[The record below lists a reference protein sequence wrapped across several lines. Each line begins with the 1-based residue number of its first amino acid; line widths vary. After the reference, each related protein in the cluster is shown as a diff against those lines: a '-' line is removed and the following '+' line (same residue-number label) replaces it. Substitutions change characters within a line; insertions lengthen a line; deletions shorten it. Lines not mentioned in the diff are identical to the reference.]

1 MAVTLTFYMLF
12 LKYSVMTLKDNLPK
26 IALGAWAWG
35 NDGTFGNEHKVDDL
49 KPIYD
54 KAMELGLNLWDTAY
68 VYGMGTSEE
77 VLGEFLKTS
86 DRDDFV
92 ISTKFTP
99 QLAEMFEAN
108 EVTSMYENSAK
119 ILGVDDIDIFWI
131 HNPVGAPEWTKKLVE
146 TAKEHDIEMIGVSN
160 HNLAEIKQANEIL
173 KEAGLKLGAV
183 QNHYSL
189 LNRSSED
196 SGILEYCREN
206 DIVFFAYMV
215 LEQGAL
221 SGKYDTAHPFPEGSD
236 RANAYGDSLAEI
248 EELNKALSEIAD
260 AHDAKIAQLPI
271 AWAVAK
277 GTLPIIGATKVHHV
291 EDAAEAV
298 NIELS
303 DEEIKTMEE
312 LADKADVNVIR
323 VWEKE
328 MK

>member
-1 MAVTLTFYMLF
+1 
-12 LKYSVMTLKDNLPK
+12 MTLKDNLPK

-35 NDGTFGNEHKVDDL
+35 IDGTFGNEHKIEDL

-54 KAMELGLNLWDTAY
+54 KSMELGLNLWDTAY
-68 VYGMGTSEE
+68 VYGMGKSEE

-86 DRDDFV
+86 NREDFV

-119 ILGVDDIDIFWI
+119 ILGVEDIDIFWI

-146 TAKEHDIEMIGVSN
+146 TAKEHDIKMIGVSN
-160 HNLAEIKQANEIL
+160 HNLAEIEEANEIL

-196 SGILEYCREN
+196 SGILEYCKEN
-206 DIVFFAYMV
+206 DIIFFSYMV

-236 RANAYGDSLAEI
+236 RANAYGGSLAEI
-248 EELNKALSEIAD
+248 EELNKAIAEIAEN
-260 AHDAKIAQLPI
+260 HNAKVAQLPI
-271 AWAVAK
+271 ARAIAK
-277 GTLPIIGATKVHHV
+277 GSLPIIGATKVHHV
-291 EDAAEAV
+291 EDAADAV

-303 DEEIKTMEE
+303 DDEIKTMEE
-312 LADKADVNVIR
+312 LADKANVNTIR
-323 VWEKE
+323 NWEKE

>member
-1 MAVTLTFYMLF
+1 
-12 LKYSVMTLKDNLPK
+12 MTLKDNLPK

-35 NDGTFGNEHKVDDL
+35 NDGTFGNEHKIEDL

-54 KAMELGLNLWDTAY
+54 KSMELGLNLWDTAY
-68 VYGMGTSEE
+68 VYGMGKSEE

-86 DRDDFV
+86 NREDFV

-131 HNPVGAPEWTKKLVE
+131 HNPVGAPDWTKKLVE
-146 TAKEHDIEMIGVSN
+146 TAKEHDIKMIGVSN
-160 HNLAEIKQANEIL
+160 HNLAEIKEANEIL

-196 SGILEYCREN
+196 SGILEYCKEN
-206 DIVFFAYMV
+206 DIIFFSYMV

-236 RANAYGDSLAEI
+236 RANAYGGILAEI
-248 EELNKALSEIAD
+248 EELNKAITEIAEN
-260 AHDAKIAQLPI
+260 HDAKVAQLPI
-271 AWAVAK
+271 AWAIAK

-291 EDAAEAV
+291 EDAADAI

-303 DEEIKTMEE
+303 DDEIKTMEE
-312 LADKADVNVIR
+312 LADKANVNTIR
-323 VWEKE
+323 IWEKE

>member
-1 MAVTLTFYMLF
+1 
-12 LKYSVMTLKDNLPK
+12 MTLKDNLPK

-35 NDGTFGNEHKVDDL
+35 NDGTFGNEHKIEDL

-54 KAMELGLNLWDTAY
+54 KSMELGLNLWDTAY
-68 VYGMGTSEE
+68 VYGMGKSEE

-86 DRDDFV
+86 NREDFV

-119 ILGVDDIDIFWI
+119 ILGVEDIDIFWI
-131 HNPVGAPEWTKKLVE
+131 HNPVGAPDWTKKLVE
-146 TAKEHDIEMIGVSN
+146 TAKEHDIKMIGVSN
-160 HNLAEIKQANEIL
+160 HNLAEIKEANEIL

-196 SGILEYCREN
+196 SGILEYCKEN
-206 DIVFFAYMV
+206 DIIFFSYMV

-236 RANAYGDSLAEI
+236 RANAYGESLAEI
-248 EELNKALSEIAD
+248 EELNKAIAD
-260 AHDAKIAQLPI
+260 IAENHDAKVAQLPI
-271 AWAVAK
+271 AWAIAK

-291 EDAAEAV
+291 EDAADAM

-303 DEEIKTMEE
+303 DDEIRTMEE
-312 LADKADVNVIR
+312 LADKANVNTIR
-323 VWEKE
+323 IWEKE

>member
-1 MAVTLTFYMLF
+1 MTF
-12 LKYSVMTLKDNLPK
+12 KDNLPK

-35 NDGTFGNEHKVDDL
+35 NDGTFGNEHKTEDL

-54 KAMELGLNLWDTAY
+54 KSMELGLNLWDTAY
-68 VYGMGTSEE
+68 VYGMGKSEE

-86 DRDDFV
+86 NREDFV

-146 TAKEHDIEMIGVSN
+146 TAKGHDIKMIGVSN
-160 HNLAEIKQANEIL
+160 HNLAEIKEANEIL

-196 SGILEYCREN
+196 SGIIEYCKEN
-206 DIVFFAYMV
+206 DIIFFSYMV

-236 RANAYGDSLAEI
+236 RANAYGESLAEI
-248 EELNKALSEIAD
+248 EELNKAIAEIAEN
-260 AHDAKIAQLPI
+260 HNAKIAQLPI
-271 AWAVAK
+271 AWAIAK
-277 GTLPIIGATKVHHV
+277 ETLPIIGATKVRHV
-291 EDAAEAV
+291 EDAADAV

-303 DEEIKTMEE
+303 DDEIKTMEE
-312 LADKADVNVIR
+312 LADKANVNTIR
-323 VWEKE
+323 IWEKE

>member
-1 MAVTLTFYMLF
+1 MTF
-12 LKYSVMTLKDNLPK
+12 KDNLAK

-35 NDGTFGNEHKVDDL
+35 NDGTFGNEHNIEDL

-54 KAMELGLNLWDTAY
+54 KSMELGLNLWDTAY
-68 VYGMGTSEE
+68 VYGMGKSEE
-77 VLGEFLKTS
+77 VLGQFLKTS
-86 DRDDFV
+86 NREDFV

-119 ILGVDDIDIFWI
+119 ILGVEDIDIFWI

-146 TAKEHDIEMIGVSN
+146 TAKEHDIKMIGVSN
-160 HNLAEIKQANEIL
+160 HNLAEIKEANEIL

-196 SGILEYCREN
+196 SGILEYCKEN
-206 DIVFFAYMV
+206 DIIFFSYMV

-236 RANAYGDSLAEI
+236 RANAYGESLAEI
-248 EELNKALSEIAD
+248 EELNKAIAD
-260 AHDAKIAQLPI
+260 IAENHNAKVAQLPI
-271 AWAVAK
+271 AWAIAK
-277 GTLPIIGATKVHHV
+277 GTLPIVGATKVHHV
-291 EDAAEAV
+291 EDAADAV

-303 DEEIKTMEE
+303 DDEIKTMEE
-312 LADKADVNVIR
+312 LADKANVNTIR
-323 VWEKE
+323 IWEKE

>member
-1 MAVTLTFYMLF
+1 
-12 LKYSVMTLKDNLPK
+12 MTLKDNLPK

-35 NDGTFGNEHKVDDL
+35 NDGTFGNEHKIEDL

-54 KAMELGLNLWDTAY
+54 KSMELGLNLWDTAY
-68 VYGMGTSEE
+68 VYGMGKSEE

-86 DRDDFV
+86 SREDFV

-119 ILGVDDIDIFWI
+119 ILGVEDIDIFWI

-146 TAKEHDIEMIGVSN
+146 TAKEHDIKMIGVSN
-160 HNLAEIKQANEIL
+160 HNLAEIEEANEIL

-196 SGILEYCREN
+196 SGILEYCKEN
-206 DIVFFAYMV
+206 DIIFFSYMV

-236 RANAYGDSLAEI
+236 RANAYGGSLAEI
-248 EELNKALSEIAD
+248 EELNKAIAEIAEN
-260 AHDAKIAQLPI
+260 HNAKVAQLPI
-271 AWAVAK
+271 AWAIAK

-291 EDAAEAV
+291 EDAADAV

-303 DEEIKTMEE
+303 DDEIKTMEE
-312 LADKADVNVIR
+312 LADKANVNTIR
-323 VWEKE
+323 IWEKE

>member
-1 MAVTLTFYMLF
+1 
-12 LKYSVMTLKDNLPK
+12 MTLKDNLPK

-35 NDGTFGNEHKVDDL
+35 NDGTFGNEHKIEDL

-54 KAMELGLNLWDTAY
+54 KSMELGLNLWDTAY
-68 VYGMGTSEE
+68 VYGMGKSEE

-86 DRDDFV
+86 NREDFV

-119 ILGVDDIDIFWI
+119 ILGVEDIDIFWI
-131 HNPVGAPEWTKKLVE
+131 HNPVGAPDWTKKLVE
-146 TAKEHDIEMIGVSN
+146 TAKEHDIKMIGVSN
-160 HNLAEIKQANEIL
+160 HNLAEIKEANEIL

-196 SGILEYCREN
+196 SGILEYCKEN
-206 DIVFFAYMV
+206 DVIFFSYMV

-236 RANAYGDSLAEI
+236 RANAYGGSLAEI
-248 EELNKALSEIAD
+248 EELNKAITDIAEN
-260 AHDAKIAQLPI
+260 HDAKVAQLPI
-271 AWAVAK
+271 AWAIAK

-291 EDAAEAV
+291 EDAADAV

-303 DEEIKTMEE
+303 DDEIKTMEE
-312 LADKADVNVIR
+312 LADKANVNTIR
-323 VWEKE
+323 IWEKE

>member
-1 MAVTLTFYMLF
+1 
-12 LKYSVMTLKDNLPK
+12 MTLKDNLPK
-26 IALGAWAWG
+26 IALGVWAWG
-35 NDGTFGNEHKVDDL
+35 NDGTFGNEHKSEDL

-68 VYGMGTSEE
+68 VYGMGKSEE
-77 VLGEFLKTS
+77 VLGEFLRSS
-86 DRDDFV
+86 DRDEYV

-99 QLAEMFEAN
+99 QLAEMFDAN

-146 TAKEHDIEMIGVSN
+146 TAKEHDIGMIGVSN
-160 HNLAEIKQANEIL
+160 HNLAEIKEANEIL

-206 DIVFFAYMV
+206 DIIFFSYMV

-221 SGKYDTAHPFPEGSD
+221 SGKYDTEHPFPEGSD
-236 RANAYGDSLAEI
+236 RANAYGGSLAEI
-248 EELNKALSEIAD
+248 EELNKAIAEIAKN
-260 AHDAKIAQLPI
+260 HDAKVAQLPI
-271 AWAVAK
+271 AWAIAK

-291 EDAAEAV
+291 EDAADAI
-298 NIELS
+298 NIELTY
-303 DEEIKTMEE
+303 DEIKTMEE
-312 LADKADVNVIR
+312 LADKANINTIR

>member
-1 MAVTLTFYMLF
+1 
-12 LKYSVMTLKDNLPK
+12 MTLKDNLPK

-35 NDGTFGNEHKVDDL
+35 NDGTFGNEHKIEDL

-54 KAMELGLNLWDTAY
+54 KSMELGLNLWDTAY
-68 VYGMGTSEE
+68 VYGMGKSEE

-86 DRDDFV
+86 NREDFV

-119 ILGVDDIDIFWI
+119 ILGVEDIDIFWI

-146 TAKEHDIEMIGVSN
+146 TAKEHDIKMIGVSN
-160 HNLAEIKQANEIL
+160 HNLAEIEEANEIL

-196 SGILEYCREN
+196 SGILEYCKEN
-206 DIVFFAYMV
+206 DIIFFSYMV

-221 SGKYDTAHPFPEGSD
+221 SGKYDTAHPFPEGSY
-236 RANAYGDSLAEI
+236 RANAYGGSLAEI
-248 EELNKALSEIAD
+248 EELNKAIAEIAEN
-260 AHDAKIAQLPI
+260 HNAKVAQLPI
-271 AWAVAK
+271 AWAIAK

-291 EDAAEAV
+291 EDAADAV

-303 DEEIKTMEE
+303 DDEIKTMEE
-312 LADKADVNVIR
+312 LADKANVNTIR
-323 VWEKE
+323 IWEKE

>member
-1 MAVTLTFYMLF
+1 
-12 LKYSVMTLKDNLPK
+12 MTLKDNLPK

-35 NDGTFGNEHKVDDL
+35 NDGTFGNEHSIEDL

-54 KAMELGLNLWDTAY
+54 KSMELGLNLWDTAY
-68 VYGMGTSEE
+68 VYGMGKSEE
-77 VLGEFLKTS
+77 VLGEFLRTS
-86 DRDDFV
+86 NREDFV

-119 ILGVDDIDIFWI
+119 ILGVEDIDIFWI
-131 HNPVGAPEWTKKLVE
+131 HNPVGAPDWTKKLVE
-146 TAKEHDIEMIGVSN
+146 TAKEHDIKMIGVSN
-160 HNLAEIKQANEIL
+160 HNLAEIKEANEVL
-173 KEAGLKLGAV
+173 KDAGLKLGAV

-196 SGILEYCREN
+196 SGILEYCKEN
-206 DIVFFAYMV
+206 DIIFFSYMV

-236 RANAYGDSLAEI
+236 RANAYGGSLAEI
-248 EELNKALSEIAD
+248 EELNKAIAD
-260 AHDAKIAQLPI
+260 IAENYNAKVAQLPI
-271 AWAVAK
+271 AWAIAK

-298 NIELS
+298 DIELS
-303 DEEIKTMEE
+303 DDEIKTMEE
-312 LADKADVNVIR
+312 LADKANVNTIR
-323 VWEKE
+323 IWEKE

>member
-1 MAVTLTFYMLF
+1 
-12 LKYSVMTLKDNLPK
+12 MTLKDNLPK

-35 NDGTFGNEHKVDDL
+35 NDGTFGNEHKIEDL

-54 KAMELGLNLWDTAY
+54 KSMELGLNLWDTAY
-68 VYGMGTSEE
+68 VYGMGKSEE
-77 VLGEFLKTS
+77 VLGEFLRTS
-86 DRDDFV
+86 NREDFV

-119 ILGVDDIDIFWI
+119 ILGVEDIDIFWI
-131 HNPVGAPEWTKKLVE
+131 HNPVGAPDWTKKLVE
-146 TAKEHDIEMIGVSN
+146 TAKERDIKMIGVSN
-160 HNLAEIKQANEIL
+160 HNLAEIKEANEIL

-196 SGILEYCREN
+196 SGILEYCKEN
-206 DIVFFAYMV
+206 DIIFFSYMV

-221 SGKYDTAHPFPEGSD
+221 SGKYDTSHPFPEGSD
-236 RANAYGDSLAEI
+236 RANAYGGSLAEI
-248 EELNKALSEIAD
+248 EELNKAIAEIAEN
-260 AHDAKIAQLPI
+260 HDAKVAQLPI
-271 AWAVAK
+271 AWAIAK
-277 GTLPIIGATKVHHV
+277 GTLPIVGATKVHHV
-291 EDAAEAV
+291 EDAADAV

-303 DEEIKTMEE
+303 DDEIKTMEE
-312 LADKADVNVIR
+312 LADKANINTIR
-323 VWEKE
+323 IWEKE

>member
-1 MAVTLTFYMLF
+1 
-12 LKYSVMTLKDNLPK
+12 MTLKDNLPK

-35 NDGTFGNEHKVDDL
+35 NDGTFGNEHESEDL
-49 KPIYD
+49 KPIYG

-68 VYGMGTSEE
+68 VYGMGKSEE
-77 VLGEFLKTS
+77 VLGEFLRSS
-86 DRDDFV
+86 DRNEYV

-99 QLAEMFEAN
+99 QLAEMFDGN
-108 EVTSMYENSAK
+108 EVTAMYENSAK
-119 ILGVDDIDIFWI
+119 ILGVEDIDIFWI

-146 TAKEHDIEMIGVSN
+146 TAGEHDIGMIGVSN
-160 HNLAEIKQANEIL
+160 HNLAEIKEANEIL

-206 DIVFFAYMV
+206 DIIFFSYMV

-221 SGKYDTAHPFPEGSD
+221 SGKYDTEHPFPEGSD
-236 RANAYGDSLAEI
+236 RANAYGGSLAEI
-248 EELNKALSEIAD
+248 EELNKAIAEIAKN
-260 AHDAKIAQLPI
+260 HDAKVAQLPI
-271 AWAVAK
+271 AWAIAK

-291 EDAAEAV
+291 EDAADAI
-298 NIELS
+298 NIELT
-303 DEEIKTMEE
+303 DDEIKTMEE
-312 LADKADVNVIR
+312 LADKANINTIR

>member
-1 MAVTLTFYMLF
+1 
-12 LKYSVMTLKDNLPK
+12 MTLKDNLPK

-35 NDGTFGNEHKVDDL
+35 NDGTFGNEHKIEDL

-54 KAMELGLNLWDTAY
+54 KSMELGLNLWDTAY
-68 VYGMGTSEE
+68 VYGMGKSEE
-77 VLGEFLKTS
+77 VLGEFLRTS
-86 DRDDFV
+86 NREDFV

-119 ILGVDDIDIFWI
+119 ILGVEDIDIFWI
-131 HNPVGAPEWTKKLVE
+131 HNPVGAPDWTKKLVE
-146 TAKEHDIEMIGVSN
+146 TAKNHDIKMIGVSN
-160 HNLAEIKQANEIL
+160 HNLAEIKEANEIL

-196 SGILEYCREN
+196 SGILEYCKEN
-206 DIVFFAYMV
+206 DIIFFSYMV

-236 RANAYGDSLAEI
+236 RANAYGGSLAEI
-248 EELNKALSEIAD
+248 EELNKAIAD
-260 AHDAKIAQLPI
+260 IAEKHDAKVAQLPI
-271 AWAVAK
+271 AWAIAK
-277 GTLPIIGATKVHHV
+277 GTLPIVGATKVHHV
-291 EDAAEAV
+291 EDAADAV

-303 DEEIKTMEE
+303 DDEIKTMEE
-312 LADKADVNVIR
+312 LA
-323 VWEKE
+323 
-328 MK
+328 

>member
-1 MAVTLTFYMLF
+1 MTF
-12 LKYSVMTLKDNLPK
+12 KDTLPK

-35 NDGTFGNEHKVDDL
+35 NDGTFGNEHKSEDL

-54 KAMELGLNLWDTAY
+54 KAMEMGLSLWDTAY
-68 VYGMGTSEE
+68 VYGMGKSEE
-77 VLGEFLKTS
+77 VLGEFLRTS
-86 DRDDFV
+86 DRDDYV

-119 ILGVDDIDIFWI
+119 ILGVDEIDIFWI
-131 HNPVGAPEWTKKLVE
+131 HNPVGAPDWTKKLVE
-146 TAKEHDIEMIGVSN
+146 TAKEHDIKMIGVSN
-160 HNLAEIKQANEIL
+160 HNLAEIKEANEIL

-196 SGILEYCREN
+196 SGILDYCKEN
-206 DIVFFAYMV
+206 DIVFFSYMV

-221 SGKYDTAHPFPEGSD
+221 SGKYDTKNPFPEGSD
-236 RANAYGDSLAEI
+236 RANAYGGSLAEI
-248 EELNKALSEIAD
+248 EELNKAISEIAE
-260 AHDAKIAQLPI
+260 AHDVKVAQLPI
-271 AWAVAK
+271 AWAIAK

-303 DEEIKTMEE
+303 DDEIKTMEE
-312 LADKADVNVIR
+312 LADKANVNTIR
-323 VWEKE
+323 IWEKE

>member
-1 MAVTLTFYMLF
+1 
-12 LKYSVMTLKDNLPK
+12 MTLNDNLPK

-35 NDGTFGNEHKVDDL
+35 NDGTFGNEHKIEDL

-54 KAMELGLNLWDTAY
+54 KSMELGLNLWDTAY
-68 VYGMGTSEE
+68 VYGMGKSEE

-86 DRDDFV
+86 NREDFV

-119 ILGVDDIDIFWI
+119 ILGVEDIDIFWI
-131 HNPVGAPEWTKKLVE
+131 HNPVGAPDWTKKLVE
-146 TAKEHDIEMIGVSN
+146 TAKEHDIKMIGVSN
-160 HNLAEIKQANEIL
+160 HNLAEIKEANEIL

-196 SGILEYCREN
+196 SGILEYCKEN
-206 DIVFFAYMV
+206 DIIFFSYMV

-221 SGKYDTAHPFPEGSD
+221 SGKYG
-236 RANAYGDSLAEI
+236 GSLAEI
-248 EELNKALSEIAD
+248 EELNKAIAEIAEN
-260 AHDAKIAQLPI
+260 HDAKVAQLPI
-271 AWAVAK
+271 AWAIAK
-277 GTLPIIGATKVHHV
+277 GTLPIVGATKVHHV
-291 EDAAEAV
+291 EDAADAV

-303 DEEIKTMEE
+303 DDEIKTMEE
-312 LADKADVNVIR
+312 LADKANVNTIR
-323 VWEKE
+323 IWEKE

>member
-1 MAVTLTFYMLF
+1 
-12 LKYSVMTLKDNLPK
+12 MTLNDNLPK

-35 NDGTFGNEHKVDDL
+35 NDGTFGNEHKIEDL

-54 KAMELGLNLWDTAY
+54 KSMELGLNLWDTAY
-68 VYGMGTSEE
+68 VYGMGKSEE

-86 DRDDFV
+86 NREDFV

-119 ILGVDDIDIFWI
+119 ILGVEDIDIFWI
-131 HNPVGAPEWTKKLVE
+131 HNPVGAPDWTKKLGE
-146 TAKEHDIEMIGVSN
+146 TAKEHDIKMIGVSN
-160 HNLAEIKQANEIL
+160 HNLAEIKEANEIL

-196 SGILEYCREN
+196 SGILEYCKEN
-206 DIVFFAYMV
+206 DIIFFSYMV

-221 SGKYDTAHPFPEGSD
+221 SGKYDNAHPFPEGSD
-236 RANAYGDSLAEI
+236 RANAYGESLAEI
-248 EELNKALSEIAD
+248 EELNKAIAD
-260 AHDAKIAQLPI
+260 IAENHNAKVAQLPI
-271 AWAVAK
+271 AWAIAK
-277 GTLPIIGATKVHHV
+277 GTLPIVGATKVHHV
-291 EDAAEAV
+291 EDAADAV

-303 DEEIKTMEE
+303 DDEIKTMEE
-312 LADKADVNVIR
+312 LADKTNVNTIR
-323 VWEKE
+323 IWEKE

>member
-1 MAVTLTFYMLF
+1 
-12 LKYSVMTLKDNLPK
+12 MTLKDNLPK

-35 NDGTFGNEHKVDDL
+35 NDGTFGNEHNIEDL

-54 KAMELGLNLWDTAY
+54 KSMELGLNLWDTAY
-68 VYGMGTSEE
+68 VYGMGKSEE
-77 VLGEFLKTS
+77 VLGEFLRTS
-86 DRDDFV
+86 NREDFV

-119 ILGVDDIDIFWI
+119 ILGVEDIDIFWI
-131 HNPVGAPEWTKKLVE
+131 HNPVGAPDWTKKLVE
-146 TAKEHDIEMIGVSN
+146 TAKEHDIKMIGVSN
-160 HNLAEIKQANEIL
+160 HNLAEIKEANEIL

-196 SGILEYCREN
+196 SGILEYCKEN
-206 DIVFFAYMV
+206 DIIFFSYMV

-221 SGKYDTAHPFPEGSD
+221 SGKYGTAHPFPEGSD
-236 RANAYGDSLAEI
+236 RANAYGGSLAEI
-248 EELNKALSEIAD
+248 EELNKAIAEIAEN
-260 AHDAKIAQLPI
+260 HNAKVAQLPI
-271 AWAVAK
+271 AWAIAK
-277 GTLPIIGATKVHHV
+277 GTLPIVGATKVHHV
-291 EDAAEAV
+291 EDAADAV

-303 DEEIKTMEE
+303 DDEIKTMEE
-312 LADKADVNVIR
+312 LADKANVNTIR
-323 VWEKE
+323 IWEKE

>member
-1 MAVTLTFYMLF
+1 
-12 LKYSVMTLKDNLPK
+12 MTLKDTLPK

-35 NDGTFGNEHKVDDL
+35 NDGTFGNEHKTEDL

-68 VYGMGTSEE
+68 VYGMGKSEE
-77 VLGEFLKTS
+77 VLGEFLRTS
-86 DRDDFV
+86 NREDYV

-119 ILGVDDIDIFWI
+119 ILGVDEIDIFWI
-131 HNPVGAPEWTKKLVE
+131 HNPVGAPDWTKKLVE
-146 TAKEHDIEMIGVSN
+146 TAKGHDIKMIGVSN
-160 HNLAEIKQANEIL
+160 HNLAEIKEANEIL

-196 SGILEYCREN
+196 SGILEYCQEN
-206 DIVFFAYMV
+206 DIIFFSYMV

-248 EELNKALSEIAD
+248 EELNKAIAEIAE
-260 AHDAKIAQLPI
+260 AHDAKVAQLPI

-298 NIELS
+298 EIELTD
-303 DEEIKTMEE
+303 DEIRTMEE
-312 LADKADVNVIR
+312 LADKANVNTIR
-323 VWEKE
+323 IWEKE

>member
-1 MAVTLTFYMLF
+1 
-12 LKYSVMTLKDNLPK
+12 MTLKDNLPK

-35 NDGTFGNEHKVDDL
+35 NDGTFGNEHKIEDL

-54 KAMELGLNLWDTAY
+54 KSMELGLNLWDTAY
-68 VYGMGTSEE
+68 VYGMGKSEE
-77 VLGEFLKTS
+77 VLGEFLRTS
-86 DRDDFV
+86 NREDFV

-119 ILGVDDIDIFWI
+119 ILGVEDIDIFWI

-146 TAKEHDIEMIGVSN
+146 TAKEHDIKMIGVSN
-160 HNLAEIKQANEIL
+160 HNLAEIEEANEIL

-196 SGILEYCREN
+196 SGILEYCKEN
-206 DIVFFAYMV
+206 DIIFFSYMV

-236 RANAYGDSLAEI
+236 RANAYGGSLAEI
-248 EELNKALSEIAD
+248 EELNKAIAEIAEN
-260 AHDAKIAQLPI
+260 HNAKVAQLPI
-271 AWAVAK
+271 AWAIAK
-277 GTLPIIGATKVHHV
+277 GTLPIIGTTKVHHV
-291 EDAAEAV
+291 EDAADAV

-303 DEEIKTMEE
+303 DDEIKTMEE
-312 LADKADVNVIR
+312 QADKANVNTIR
-323 VWEKE
+323 IWEKE

>member
-1 MAVTLTFYMLF
+1 
-12 LKYSVMTLKDNLPK
+12 MTLNDNLPK

-35 NDGTFGNEHKVDDL
+35 NDGTFGNEHKIEDL

-54 KAMELGLNLWDTAY
+54 KSMELGLNLWDTAY
-68 VYGMGTSEE
+68 VYGMGKSEE
-77 VLGEFLKTS
+77 VLGEFLRTS
-86 DRDDFV
+86 NREDFV

-119 ILGVDDIDIFWI
+119 ILGVEDIDIFWI
-131 HNPVGAPEWTKKLVE
+131 HNPVGAPDWTKKLVE
-146 TAKEHDIEMIGVSN
+146 TAKEHDIKMIGVSN
-160 HNLAEIKQANEIL
+160 HNLAEIKEANEIL

-196 SGILEYCREN
+196 SGILEYCKEN
-206 DIVFFAYMV
+206 DIIFFSYMV

-221 SGKYDTAHPFPEGSD
+221 SGKYGTAHPFPEGSD
-236 RANAYGDSLAEI
+236 RANAYGGSLAEI
-248 EELNKALSEIAD
+248 EELNKAIAEIAEN
-260 AHDAKIAQLPI
+260 HDAKVAQLPI
-271 AWAVAK
+271 AWAIAK
-277 GTLPIIGATKVHHV
+277 GTLPIVGATKVHHV
-291 EDAAEAV
+291 EDAADAV

-303 DEEIKTMEE
+303 DDEIKTMEE
-312 LADKADVNVIR
+312 LADKANVNTIR
-323 VWEKE
+323 IWEKE

>member
-1 MAVTLTFYMLF
+1 
-12 LKYSVMTLKDNLPK
+12 
-26 IALGAWAWG
+26 
-35 NDGTFGNEHKVDDL
+35 
-49 KPIYD
+49 
-54 KAMELGLNLWDTAY
+54 
-68 VYGMGTSEE
+68 
-77 VLGEFLKTS
+77 
-86 DRDDFV
+86 
-92 ISTKFTP
+92 
-99 QLAEMFEAN
+99 
-108 EVTSMYENSAK
+108 
-119 ILGVDDIDIFWI
+119 
-131 HNPVGAPEWTKKLVE
+131 
-146 TAKEHDIEMIGVSN
+146 
-160 HNLAEIKQANEIL
+160 
-173 KEAGLKLGAV
+173 LKLGAV

-196 SGILEYCREN
+196 SGILEYCKEN
-206 DIVFFAYMV
+206 DIIFFSYMV

-221 SGKYDTAHPFPEGSD
+221 SGKYGTAHPFPEGSD

-248 EELNKALSEIAD
+248 EELNNALAEIAD

-303 DEEIKTMEE
+303 DDEIKTMEE
-312 LADKADVNVIR
+312 LADKANVNVIR

>member
-1 MAVTLTFYMLF
+1 
-12 LKYSVMTLKDNLPK
+12 MTLKDNLPK

-35 NDGTFGNEHKVDDL
+35 NDGTFGNEHKIEDL

-54 KAMELGLNLWDTAY
+54 KSMELGLNLWDTAY
-68 VYGMGTSEE
+68 VYGMGKSEE

-86 DRDDFV
+86 NREDFV

-119 ILGVDDIDIFWI
+119 ILGVEDIDIFWI

-146 TAKEHDIEMIGVSN
+146 TAKEHDIKMIGVSN
-160 HNLAEIKQANEIL
+160 HNLAEIKEANEIL

-196 SGILEYCREN
+196 SGILEYCKEN
-206 DIVFFAYMV
+206 DIIFFSYMV

-236 RANAYGDSLAEI
+236 RANAYSGSLAEI
-248 EELNKALSEIAD
+248 GELNKAIAD
-260 AHDAKIAQLPI
+260 IAGKHDAKVAQLPI
-271 AWAVAK
+271 AWAIAK

-291 EDAAEAV
+291 EDAADAV

-303 DEEIKTMEE
+303 DDEIKTMEE
-312 LADKADVNVIR
+312 LADKANVNTIR
-323 VWEKE
+323 IWEKE
-328 MK
+328 MKIISFP

>member
-1 MAVTLTFYMLF
+1 
-12 LKYSVMTLKDNLPK
+12 MTLKDNLPK
-26 IALGAWAWG
+26 IAIGAWAWG
-35 NDGTFGNEHKVDDL
+35 NDGTFGNEHNIEDL

-54 KAMELGLNLWDTAY
+54 KSMELGLNLWDTAY
-68 VYGMGTSEE
+68 VYGMGKSEE

-86 DRDDFV
+86 NREDFI

-119 ILGVDDIDIFWI
+119 ILGVEDIDIFWI
-131 HNPVGAPEWTKKLVE
+131 HNPVGAPDWTKKLVE
-146 TAKEHDIEMIGVSN
+146 TAKEHDIKMIGVSN
-160 HNLAEIKQANEIL
+160 HNLAEIKEANEIL

-196 SGILEYCREN
+196 SGILEYCKEN
-206 DIVFFAYMV
+206 DIIFFSYMV

-236 RANAYGDSLAEI
+236 RANAYGGSLAEI
-248 EELNKALSEIAD
+248 EELNKAIAD
-260 AHDAKIAQLPI
+260 IAENHDAKVAQLPI
-271 AWAVAK
+271 AWAIAK

-291 EDAAEAV
+291 EDAADAV

-303 DEEIKTMEE
+303 DDEIKTMEE
-312 LADKADVNVIR
+312 LADKANVNTIR
-323 VWEKE
+323 IWEKE

>member
-1 MAVTLTFYMLF
+1 
-12 LKYSVMTLKDNLPK
+12 MTLKNSLPK

-35 NDGTFGNEHKVDDL
+35 NDGTFGNDHKREDL

-68 VYGMGTSEE
+68 VYGMGKSEE
-77 VLGEFLKTS
+77 VLGEFLRNT
-86 DRDDFV
+86 DRKDYV

-99 QLAEMFEAN
+99 QLAEMFEPN
-108 EVTSMYENSAK
+108 EVTAMYENSAK

-146 TAKEHDIEMIGVSN
+146 TANEHDIKMIGVSN
-160 HNLAEIKQANEIL
+160 HNLSEIKEANEIL

-196 SGILEYCREN
+196 SGILEYCKEN
-206 DIVFFAYMV
+206 DIIFFSYMV

-221 SGKYDTAHPFPEGSD
+221 SGKYDTKNPFPEGSD
-236 RANAYGDSLAEI
+236 RANAYGGSMAEI
-248 EELNKALSEIAD
+248 EELNNAIAGIAE
-260 AHDAKIAQLPI
+260 AHDAKVVQLPI
-271 AWAVAK
+271 AWAIAK

-291 EDAAEAV
+291 KDAAEA
-298 NIELS
+298 IDIKLT
-303 DEEIKTMEE
+303 DDEIKTMEE
-312 LADKADVNVIR
+312 LADKANVNTIR
-323 VWEKE
+323 IWEKE

>member
-1 MAVTLTFYMLF
+1 
-12 LKYSVMTLKDNLPK
+12 MTLKDTLPK

-35 NDGTFGNEHKVDDL
+35 NDGTFGNEHKTEDL

-54 KAMELGLNLWDTAY
+54 KAMDLGLNLWDTAY
-68 VYGMGTSEE
+68 VYGMGKSEE
-77 VLGEFLKTS
+77 VLGEFLRTS
-86 DRDDFV
+86 NREDYV

-119 ILGVDDIDIFWI
+119 ILGVDEIDIFWI
-131 HNPVGAPEWTKKLVE
+131 HNPVGAPDWTKKLVE
-146 TAKEHDIEMIGVSN
+146 TAKEHDIKMIGVSN
-160 HNLAEIKQANEIL
+160 HNLAEIKEANEIL

-206 DIVFFAYMV
+206 DIIFFSYMV

-221 SGKYDTAHPFPEGSD
+221 SGKYDTEHPFPEGSD

-248 EELNKALSEIAD
+248 EELNKAIAEIAE
-260 AHDAKIAQLPI
+260 AHDAKVAQLPI

-298 NIELS
+298 EIELTD
-303 DEEIKTMEE
+303 DEIRTMEE
-312 LADKADVNVIR
+312 LADKSNVNTIR
-323 VWEKE
+323 IWEKE

>member
-1 MAVTLTFYMLF
+1 
-12 LKYSVMTLKDNLPK
+12 MTLKDNLPK

-35 NDGTFGNEHKVDDL
+35 NDGTFGNEHKIEDL

-54 KAMELGLNLWDTAY
+54 KSMELGLNLWDTAY
-68 VYGMGTSEE
+68 VYGMGKSEE
-77 VLGEFLKTS
+77 VLGEFLRTS
-86 DRDDFV
+86 NREDFV

-119 ILGVDDIDIFWI
+119 ILGVEDIDIFWI
-131 HNPVGAPEWTKKLVE
+131 HNPVGAPDWTKKLVE
-146 TAKEHDIEMIGVSN
+146 TAKNHDIKMIGVSN
-160 HNLAEIKQANEIL
+160 HNLAEIKEANGIL

-196 SGILEYCREN
+196 SGILEYCKEN
-206 DIVFFAYMV
+206 DIIFFSYMV

-221 SGKYDTAHPFPEGSD
+221 SGKYDTIHPFPEGSD
-236 RANAYGDSLAEI
+236 RANAYCESLAEI
-248 EELNKALSEIAD
+248 EELNKAIAD
-260 AHDAKIAQLPI
+260 IAENHDAKVAQLPI
-271 AWAVAK
+271 AWAIAK

-291 EDAAEAV
+291 EDAADAI

-303 DEEIKTMEE
+303 DDEIKTMEE
-312 LADKADVNVIR
+312 LADKANVNTIR
-323 VWEKE
+323 IWEKE

>member
-1 MAVTLTFYMLF
+1 
-12 LKYSVMTLKDNLPK
+12 MTLKDNLPK

-35 NDGTFGNEHKVDDL
+35 NDGTFGNEHKIEDL

-54 KAMELGLNLWDTAY
+54 KSMELGLNLWDTAY
-68 VYGMGTSEE
+68 VYGMGKSEE

-86 DRDDFV
+86 NREDFV

-119 ILGVDDIDIFWI
+119 ILGVEDIDIFWI

-146 TAKEHDIEMIGVSN
+146 TAKEHDIKMIGVSN
-160 HNLAEIKQANEIL
+160 HNLAEIEEANEIL

-196 SGILEYCREN
+196 SGILEYCKEN
-206 DIVFFAYMV
+206 DIIFFSYMV

-236 RANAYGDSLAEI
+236 RANAYGGSLAEI
-248 EELNKALSEIAD
+248 EELNKTIAEIAEN
-260 AHDAKIAQLPI
+260 HNAKVAQLPI
-271 AWAVAK
+271 AWAIAK
-277 GTLPIIGATKVHHV
+277 GTIPIIGATKVQHV
-291 EDAAEAV
+291 EDAADAV
-298 NIELS
+298 DIELS
-303 DEEIKTMEE
+303 DDEIKTMEE
-312 LADKADVNVIR
+312 LADKANVNTIR
-323 VWEKE
+323 IWEKE

>member
-1 MAVTLTFYMLF
+1 
-12 LKYSVMTLKDNLPK
+12 MTLKDNLPK

-35 NDGTFGNEHKVDDL
+35 NDGTFGNEHKIEDL

-54 KAMELGLNLWDTAY
+54 KSMDLGLNLWDTAY
-68 VYGMGTSEE
+68 VYGMGKSEE

-86 DRDDFV
+86 NREDFV

-119 ILGVDDIDIFWI
+119 ILGVEDIDIFWI
-131 HNPVGAPEWTKKLVE
+131 HNPVGAPDWTKKLVE
-146 TAKEHDIEMIGVSN
+146 TAKEHDIKMIGVSN
-160 HNLAEIKQANEIL
+160 HNLAEIKEANEIL

-196 SGILEYCREN
+196 SGILEYCKEN
-206 DIVFFAYMV
+206 EIIFFSYMV

-236 RANAYGDSLAEI
+236 RANAYGGSLAEI
-248 EELNKALSEIAD
+248 EELNKAIAD
-260 AHDAKIAQLPI
+260 IAENHDAKVAQLPI
-271 AWAVAK
+271 AWAIAK
-277 GTLPIIGATKVHHV
+277 GTLPIIGATKVQHV
-291 EDAAEAV
+291 EDAADAV

-303 DEEIKTMEE
+303 DNEIKTMEE
-312 LADKADVNVIR
+312 LADKANVNTIR
-323 VWEKE
+323 IWEKE